1 MSPTFTELML
11 DVHDGVAT
19 VTFNRPE
26 ARNPLGG
33 AMREEFADAV
43 AQLTEL
49 AGKTVHAVILT
60 GNGPAFCAGGDI
72 RVLREMTAK
81 GRDAMRAR
89 MKDSHAILERW
100 LDLPVPTIAAVN
112 GAAAGAGFSLAIACD
127 FAIAAERARF
137 SMSFGKIGLV
147 PDWGAMYLLPRMVG
161 LQRAKELVLSA
172 RMIGAQ
178 EAHDLGL
185 VLDVVA
191 DDALMD
197 HARAFAARFRD
208 ASPEAIGLAK
218 QVMGGAFEM
227 SRTAA
232 LDAEADAQADANA
245 GDYHRAAL
253 DRFLAKEPPL
263 FDWDRKDA

>member
-1 MSPTFTELML
+1 MSRTFTELML
-11 DVHDGVAT
+11 DVHDGIAT

-33 AMREEFADAV
+33 AMREEFAEAV
-43 AQLTEL
+43 AGLAEM
-49 AGKTVHAVILT
+49 AGKSIHAVILT

-72 RVLREMTAK
+72 KVLREMTEK
-81 GRDAMRAR
+81 GRDAMRTR
-89 MKDSHAILERW
+89 MKESHAILERW

-127 FAIAAERARF
+127 FVIAAERARF

-147 PDWGAMYLLPRMVG
+147 PDWGAMYLLPRIVG

-172 RMIGAQ
+172 RMVGAH
-178 EAHDLGL
+178 EARDLGF
-185 VLDVVA
+185 VLDVVP
-191 DDALMD
+191 DDALLV
-197 HARAFAARFRD
+197 HARELAGRFRH

-218 QVMGGAFEM
+218 RIMGEAFETP
-227 SRTAA
+227 RTVA

-245 GDYHRAAL
+245 GEYQRAAL
-253 DRFLAKEPPL
+253 DRFLSKEPPP
-263 FDWDRKDA
+263 FDWDKPS